1 MSDCRPAEFGA
12 WYPRFNTFQMGTP
25 WVRYVNDVQE
35 LFAQRLRNY
44 KALVLWRA
52 YGPTHFGGPTGTY
65 TGARSFFHHSQC
77 HFMAGKSS
85 LVKLLKCPPPSSG
98 GKWR

>member
-1 MSDCRPAEFGA
+1 
-12 WYPRFNTFQMGTP
+12 MGTP
-25 WVRYVNDVQE
+25 WARYVNDVQE

-65 TGARSFFHHSQC
+65 TGARSFITTCSVISWQ
-77 HFMAGKSS
+77 GS
-85 LVKLLKCPPPSSG
+85 LY
-98 GKWR
+98 